1 MKPALTKSPVLYVAL
16 VAALILIFEWNRE
29 RTAPRRQAQEIWH
42 QHERVLSDLAMEKRV
57 DLDEFHEAVLFF
69 EKLTNITVP
78 SDHSLFIDS
87 MPIQDTAAALEPLRG
102 WYAKNK
108 HRLYWDEENN
118 EVRLTPE

>member
-1 MKPALTKSPVLYVAL
+1 MRRSLAKSPVLYVAL
-16 VAALILIFEWNRE
+16 VAVIVMIFEWGRE

-42 QHERVLSDLAMEKRV
+42 QHERVLSDIAMEKRV

-78 SDHSLFIDS
+78 SDHSMFIDS
-87 MPIQDTAAALEPLRG
+87 MPTQDTATALAPLKG

-108 HRLYWDEENN
+108 DRLYWDEESN
-118 EVRLTPE
+118 EVKLTPE